1 LVLVDFSGRN
11 GLRPAEARAVRWV
24 DVDLDQGELHVTGKM
39 NRANQRSDVKRALN
53 AARSILIDDTTI
65 AMLTA
70 WRDRQQQFRE
80 RAGSAWTDT
89 GLIATTNQGTPV
101 DRHSV
106 TRSIRLYAPR
116 PG

>member
-53 AARSILIDDTTI
+53 AARS
-65 AMLTA
+65 
-70 WRDRQQQFRE
+70 
-80 RAGSAWTDT
+80 S
-89 GLIATTNQGTPV
+89 
-101 DRHSV
+101 
-106 TRSIRLYAPR
+106 
-116 PG
+116 